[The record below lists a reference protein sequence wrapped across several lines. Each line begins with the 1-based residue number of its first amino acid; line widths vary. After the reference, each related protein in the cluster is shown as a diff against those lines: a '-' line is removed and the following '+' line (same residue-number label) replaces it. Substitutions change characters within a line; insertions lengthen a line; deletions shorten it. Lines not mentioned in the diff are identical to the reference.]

1 LTAAGLPE
9 SLAATGGD
17 EWRLG
22 TTMTTRLGGAVL
34 LAVLTAA
41 LAGCGGD
48 DDGGGSSAS
57 AARPCTGTIGV
68 MAPVTGDAAM
78 QGLEQVHFA
87 RLAVDRYNRGHGTR
101 FKVAEGD
108 TGLDPAQA
116 STVAQQ
122 YLSDDA
128 VVALVGPAS
137 SQQVEAIGPLLERAG
152 MAAVSASAT
161 GGELTRDG
169 RHPTFSRVVPPDTV
183 QGSTDAA
190 FIADRLKA
198 DRVMVVDDQ
207 TSYSTGLA
215 DTVERELERR
225 GVEVRRESVSQKAAD
240 LSALASRVGTDT
252 DVVFLPWLAANAQ
265 QFGRQLAEQG
275 ARTTIF
281 GADGLFAPGVFD
293 VEGSY
298 VSSFAPD
305 IRGIPGTQDVV
316 RAFRARYGDF
326 GTYGPPAYAAA
337 VVVAGA
343 MQRACGS
350 GGGRPARDAVAREV
364 RRTDLPTSIL
374 GRPLRFTPDGDLRDA
389 RFFIFRVEDGEFALV
404 DP

>member
-1 LTAAGLPE
+1 
-9 SLAATGGD
+9 
-17 EWRLG
+17 
-22 TTMTTRLGGAVL
+22 
-34 LAVLTAA
+34 
-41 LAGCGGD
+41 
-48 DDGGGSSAS
+48 
-57 AARPCTGTIGV
+57 
-68 MAPVTGDAAM
+68 
-78 QGLEQVHFA
+78 
-87 RLAVDRYNRGHGTR
+87 
-101 FKVAEGD
+101 
-108 TGLDPAQA
+108 
-116 STVAQQ
+116 
-122 YLSDDA
+122 
-128 VVALVGPAS
+128 
-137 SQQVEAIGPLLERAG
+137 
-152 MAAVSASAT
+152 
-161 GGELTRDG
+161 
-169 RHPTFSRVVPPDTV
+169 
-183 QGSTDAA
+183 
-190 FIADRLKA
+190 
-198 DRVMVVDDQ
+198 
-207 TSYSTGLA
+207 
-215 DTVERELERR
+215 
-225 GVEVRRESVSQKAAD
+225 VSQKAAD
-240 LSALASRVGTDT
+240 LSALASRAGAGT

-374 GRPLRFTPDGDLRDA
+374 GRPLRFTPEGDLRDA